1 MKTLIVL
8 ALLTICVAP
17 GYATDKRFSDGLR
30 TVEQEWYLAREREP
44 VMQAEELEADRIGMT
59 VVCEA
64 GIPRGGALGL
74 FDRTARA
81 EAGTSYLQSHD
92 DPLERRVI
100 VAEWA
105 RAQNLV
111 CLD

>member
-1 MKTLIVL
+1 M
-8 ALLTICVAP
+8 A
-17 GYATDKRFSDGLR
+17 S
-30 TVEQEWYLAREREP
+30 
-44 VMQAEELEADRIGMT
+44 
-59 VVCEA
+59 
-64 GIPRGGALGL
+64 
-74 FDRTARA
+74 A

-92 DPLERRVI
+92 DPFERRVI

>member
-8 ALLTICVAP
+8 ALLTVWLAT
-17 GYATDKRFSDGLR
+17 GYAADRRFSDELR
-30 TVEQEWYLAREREP
+30 TVEVEWYLAREPEP
-44 VMQAEELEADRIGMT
+44 LMQAPELEADRIGMT
-59 VVCEA
+59 IVCEA
-64 GIPRGGALGL
+64 GVPRGRALGL
-74 FDRTARA
+74 FDKMASA

-92 DPLERRVI
+92 DPFERRVI

>member
-1 MKTLIVL
+1 MGKLIAAIVL
-8 ALLTICVAP
+8 ATCLAP
-17 GYATDKRFSDGLR
+17 AEAADKRFSDGLR
-30 TVEQEWYLAREREP
+30 TVEQEWYLAREPEP
-44 VMQAEELEADRIGMT
+44 LMQAEELEADRIGMT

-74 FDRTARA
+74 FDKMARA

>member
-1 MKTLIVL
+1 MKPLIVL
-8 ALLTICVAP
+8 ALLTVWLAP
-17 GYATDKRFSDGLR
+17 GYAADKRFSDGPR
-30 TVEQEWYLAREREP
+30 TVEQQWYLAREPESL
-44 VMQAEELEADRIGMT
+44 MQAQELEADRIGMT

-74 FDRTARA
+74 FDRMARA

-92 DPLERRVI
+92 DPLERRVV

>member
-8 ALLTICVAP
+8 ALLAVCLAP
-17 GYATDKRFSDGLR
+17 AHAADKRFSDWLR
-30 TVEQEWYLAREREP
+30 TVEQEWYLAREP
-44 VMQAEELEADRIGMT
+44 GPLMQEEELEADRIGMT

-64 GIPRGGALGL
+64 GSPRRGALGL
-74 FDRTARA
+74 FDRMARA

-92 DPLERRVI
+92 DPLQRRVI
-100 VAEWA
+100 VPEWA